1 MISRLRT
8 VPVVAAAVLAI
19 LIAAAVA
26 SPADAKGHPPKRQ
39 AVTML
44 HKQLGVPQRA
54 AALGVRTAAEDEE
67 NEAESL
73 RARTE
78 YEQSIIAAPAEVA
91 PAAGLLAAT
100 RAAAALP
107 SRGRGWDE
115 VTDKPFLNDPVGRG
129 QNYGVGWG
137 LVTGRMTAFTARG
150 RTVWAGSASGGVWR
164 TRNQGRSWRT
174 DNSGLPRLAIG
185 ALATSP
191 VNGSVWVG
199 TGEANNAAENQYGVG
214 IYQQRAGSR
223 TWHRV
228 GGTELNGAGVH
239 RIVWIGKYVY
249 AATSHG
255 LYRRARNAARSTHW
269 RPVLQPTG
277 PTVYPP
283 TSDVTDVIAVP
294 GSRGREILAVVGWAG
309 YSQPPA
315 VEHNGFYVGSGA
327 AGSFTKV
334 GLTGDINPQTVGRTT
349 LSASGGWLYAVVQ
362 DTSTGDLR
370 GQGAFVSRS
379 GDPAGP
385 WTRIADVDKLAG
397 SDSALGNSTSA
408 YYPGVQA
415 SYNQYIL
422 ADPKNRRHV
431 YLQLEEVYES
441 TDGGTSWATVGP
453 YWNYDITCEEA
464 NGDPYACPPTTHPDQ
479 HAGMIYRGRF
489 WAGNDGGV
497 WRRPLSRH
505 TRGHWTNLNAQ
516 LHTLQNYSVA
526 AGPVGPETAYWG
538 GLQDNGESYARTNL
552 NRVEQA
558 FTGDGGDTIVDPT
571 AGDRA
576 VVEYVYLDMYR
587 TTNGS
592 QTSTEISPSC
602 LTATDPPATCDP
614 NPRFIA
620 PIELDVNN
628 RNHWVAGGQ
637 YVWDDTASW
646 NTVCNSTRCDW
657 KPVYN
662 TGTGHSVTALAANG
676 DVTYAAYCGPCNPD
690 ENRPFVRGLATNYG
704 GTWHTVTLN
713 GFPNRYI
720 TSLAVD
726 PGRLGTRL
734 RQRRILQPALDPRR
748 RRRTRLRVHRRRRIL
763 GRHQRQPARRSG
775 LQGGDRRV
783 ATRGRYRDRRLRNQP
798 EPDSQRR
805 WRPLLWPP
813 SPTDGSSWAKGSRR
827 SPSGTF
833 P

>member
-19 LIAAAVA
+19 LIAAAMA

-54 AALGVRTAAEDEE
+54 AALGVRTAAEDEG

-78 YEQSIIAAPAEVA
+78 FEQSIIAAPAEVA

-164 TRNQGRSWRT
+164 TGNQGRSWRT

-228 GGTELNGAGVH
+228 GGSELNGAGVH

-255 LYRRARNAARSTHW
+255 LYRRARNAARSAHW

-277 PTVYPP
+277 PVVYPP

-294 GSRGREILAVVGWAG
+294 GSRDREILAVVGWAG

-315 VEHNGFYVGSGA
+315 VEHNGFYVGNGA

-334 GLTGDINPQTVGRTT
+334 GSHRRHQPANRRPDHPVGFRRLAVRRGPRHQHRRPARPGRLRLPQRRPGRAVDADRRRGQARQLRLGARKLHQRLLPRRAGRLQPVHPGRPQEPATRLPAAGGGLRVHRRGHQLGDRRPVLELRHHLRGGQRRPVRLPADDPPRPARRDDLPRPVLGRQRRRRLAPPRQPAHSRPLDQPQRAAAHHCRTT
-349 LSASGGWLYAVVQ
+349 PS
-362 DTSTGDLR
+362 
-370 GQGAFVSRS
+370 
-379 GDPAGP
+379 
-385 WTRIADVDKLAG
+385 
-397 SDSALGNSTSA
+397 
-408 YYPGVQA
+408 
-415 SYNQYIL
+415 
-422 ADPKNRRHV
+422 
-431 YLQLEEVYES
+431 
-441 TDGGTSWATVGP
+441 
-453 YWNYDITCEEA
+453 
-464 NGDPYACPPTTHPDQ
+464 
-479 HAGMIYRGRF
+479 
-489 WAGNDGGV
+489 
-497 WRRPLSRH
+497 
-505 TRGHWTNLNAQ
+505 
-516 LHTLQNYSVA
+516 A

-587 TTNGS
+587 TTDGS

-602 LTATDPPATCDP
+602 LTATEPASH
-614 NPRFIA
+614 
-620 PIELDVNN
+620 L
-628 RNHWVAGGQ
+628 
-637 YVWDDTASW
+637 
-646 NTVCNSTRCDW
+646 
-657 KPVYN
+657 
-662 TGTGHSVTALAANG
+662 
-676 DVTYAAYCGPCNPD
+676 
-690 ENRPFVRGLATNYG
+690 
-704 GTWHTVTLN
+704 
-713 GFPNRYI
+713 
-720 TSLAVD
+720 
-726 PGRLGTRL
+726 
-734 RQRRILQPALDPRR
+734 
-748 RRRTRLRVHRRRRIL
+748 
-763 GRHQRQPARRSG
+763 
-775 LQGGDRRV
+775 
-783 ATRGRYRDRRLRNQP
+783 
-798 EPDSQRR
+798 
-805 WRPLLWPP
+805 
-813 SPTDGSSWAKGSRR
+813 
-827 SPSGTF
+827 
-833 P
+833 